1 MPEPSCWRQRVS
13 QKLVTCPMSESMT
26 CPALMQMSDL
36 RLEGRLACFL
46 LGAAAM
52 SKQMQ
57 IRQTRMSGHIT
68 VIQERRFLLATD
80 EGQGCQ
86 LTLAH
91 DATVDIDVLRR
102 YQDRHTHVDVMYS
115 GDPGVQSGVAHTVE
129 PH

>member
-1 MPEPSCWRQRVS
+1 
-13 QKLVTCPMSESMT
+13 
-26 CPALMQMSDL
+26 
-36 RLEGRLACFL
+36 
-46 LGAAAM
+46 
-52 SKQMQ
+52 
-57 IRQTRMSGHIT
+57 MSGHIT